1 MQRLR
6 QLGINLLGSRNGALR
21 ELVTAIPPAVVAE
34 MLGYS
39 DQVTQRHAAE
49 AGNTWMQYASATDR
63 KPAPT
68 KPTGRTVDADEPND
82 LQSNAVDEPGT
93 DAVASTLSDLDP
105 PVRLYDIHLESIRA
119 AATALDE
126 ARDAIRVAEEQLAQV
141 VLQGRLA
148 GLSWAKIAATLGI
161 SRQYAYQRWATRL
174 REIND
179 PAVTIAEDNDQSEV
193 PFDQ

>member
-1 MQRLR
+1 M
-6 QLGINLLGSRNGALR
+6 GINLLGSRNTALR
-21 ELVTAIPPAVVAE
+21 ELVSQIPPSVVAE

-39 DQVTQRHAAE
+39 DQVTQKHAAE
-49 AGNTWMQYASATDR
+49 AGNTWMQYASAADR

-68 KPTGRTVDADEPND
+68 KPTGRTVDTDEPNG
-82 LQSNAVDEPGT
+82 LQSDAIDEPGT
-93 DAVASTLSDLDP
+93 DAAADTLFDLDP
-105 PVRLYDIHLESIRA
+105 PVRPYDIHLETIRA

-174 REIND
+174 REID
-179 PAVTIAEDNDQSEV
+179 DSAVTIAEANDQSEV